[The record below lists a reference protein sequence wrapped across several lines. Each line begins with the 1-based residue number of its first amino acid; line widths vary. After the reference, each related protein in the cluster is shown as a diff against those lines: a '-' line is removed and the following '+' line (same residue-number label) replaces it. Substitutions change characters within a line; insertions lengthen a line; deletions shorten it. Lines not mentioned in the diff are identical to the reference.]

1 MPDLVLRSVRQPGD
15 TSFSDVHIT
24 GGVIT
29 QIVPAG
35 SMPNG
40 TEAVGPHSAGPHSAG
55 TGSVGTGS
63 VGTGS
68 AGTGST
74 GTRSTGTVP
83 TGTRSTGTGSAGTV
97 PTGVAAAGADSTRPH
112 PTRPDPAAAGSSSTH
127 VAVDLDGRTVIPGLW
142 DEHVHLTQWALT
154 GARFDLSAATSALEA
169 LELVRAQAAAAARP
183 TPLIGVRFRDA
194 IWADAPTL
202 RGLDEV
208 TRGHPTALISHDL
221 HCVWLNSAA
230 AERFGVRVDESGL
243 LREQAAFALTIA
255 LGQLPDA
262 EVDALATQAGKRA
275 AARGVVGVV
284 DFEMTWNRDVWQRR
298 IANGFDSLRI
308 DASIYLADLDR
319 AIAERMHTGD
329 RIADTRGLLSVGPL
343 KLLIDGS
350 LGTRTAFCVDEYPVG
365 GHGVLTVSE
374 NELVEILL
382 NANAAGLLPA
392 VHAIG
397 DAANTIALNAFER
410 AAAGLEGAAQAEA
423 ADPVS
428 LTARIGMIGR
438 LSAGRADLPGRLDS
452 AGRAAVTG
460 QAAVTG
466 RADLT
471 GQASVAGRIEHAQ
484 FLQADDFARFARL
497 GVIASVQPEHALDD
511 RDTVEL
517 NWAAG
522 ADRVFALRSLLDA
535 GATLAF
541 GSDAPVAPLDPW
553 TTMSAASSR
562 ARSDG
567 REPWRPD
574 QVVTRSQ
581 ALAASA
587 RGRTR
592 LRVGDVADIAILD
605 GDPLTVSDAVFE
617 RMPVAATLL
626 AGRVTHGAALL
637 AG

>member
-1 MPDLVLRSVRQPGD
+1 MPDLILRSVRQPGD

-35 SMPNG
+35 TMPSSTTPSSTAVVGADSASTRPVAAHSTG
-40 TEAVGPHSAGPHSAG
+40 THATRPAPAP
-55 TGSVGTGS
+55 
-63 VGTGS
+63 
-68 AGTGST
+68 AAGST
-74 GTRSTGTVP
+74 GTP
-83 TGTRSTGTGSAGTV
+83 
-97 PTGVAAAGADSTRPH
+97 
-112 PTRPDPAAAGSSSTH
+112 

-142 DEHVHLTQWALT
+142 DEHVHFTQWALT
-154 GARFDLSAATSALEA
+154 GARFDLSAASCARDA
-169 LELVRAQAAAAARP
+169 LELVRAQATAAARS

-194 IWADAPTL
+194 IWADIPTL
-202 RGLDEV
+202 RDLDEV

-262 EVDALATQAGKRA
+262 EVDALAAQAGTRA

-298 IANGFDSLRI
+298 IASGFDSLRI
-308 DASIYLADLDR
+308 DAGVYLADLDR

-329 RIADTRGLLSVGPL
+329 RIADTRGLLTVGPL

-350 LGTRTAFCVDEYPVG
+350 LGTRTAFCVNEYPVG

-374 NELVEILL
+374 DELVEILL

-410 AAAGLEGAAQAEA
+410 AAAGRLDSASRAALAEA
-423 ADPVS
+423 IDPAS
-428 LTARIGMIGR
+428 LAARIGM
-438 LSAGRADLPGRLDS
+438 
-452 AGRAAVTG
+452 
-460 QAAVTG
+460 TG
-466 RADLT
+466 RAP
-471 GQASVAGRIEHAQ
+471 AGRIEHAQ

-541 GSDAPVAPLDPW
+541 GSDAPVAPLDPF
-553 TTMSAASSR
+553 TAMSAASSR
-562 ARSDG
+562 ARTDG

-574 QVVTRSQ
+574 QVVTRAQ

-626 AGRVTHGAALL
+626 AGRVTHGADFF

>member
-1 MPDLVLRSVRQPGD
+1 MPDLVLRSARQPGD
-15 TSFSDVHIT
+15 TTFSDVHIT

-35 SMPNG
+35 TDS
-40 TEAVGPHSAGPHSAG
+40 TRRD
-55 TGSVGTGS
+55 
-63 VGTGS
+63 
-68 AGTGST
+68 ST
-74 GTRSTGTVP
+74 GT
-83 TGTRSTGTGSAGTV
+83 
-97 PTGVAAAGADSTRPH
+97 DSTRPH
-112 PTRPDPAAAGSSSTH
+112 PTRPAPAVAGPTGTPA
-127 VAVDLDGRTVIPGLW
+127 AVDLEGRTVIPGLW

-154 GARFDLSAATSALEA
+154 GARFDLSAAASAREA
-169 LELVRAQAAAAARP
+169 LELVRAQAIAAARP

-262 EVDALATQAGKRA
+262 EVDALATQAGARA
-275 AARGVVGVV
+275 AARGVVGIV
-284 DFEMTWNRDVWQRR
+284 DFEMTWNPGVWQRR

-308 DASIYLADLDR
+308 DAGIYLADLDR

-343 KLLIDGS
+343 KMLIDGS

-374 NELVEILL
+374 DDLVEILV
-382 NANAAGLLPA
+382 NATAAGLLPA

-397 DAANTIALNAFER
+397 DAANTIALNAFGR
-410 AAAGLEGAAQAEA
+410 AAA
-423 ADPVS
+423 
-428 LTARIGMIGR
+428 T
-438 LSAGRADLPGRLDS
+438 
-452 AGRAAVTG
+452 
-460 QAAVTG
+460 
-466 RADLT
+466 
-471 GQASVAGRIEHAQ
+471 GRIEHAQ

-497 GVIASVQPEHALDD
+497 GVTASVQPEHALDD

-522 ADRVFALRSLLDA
+522 ANRVFALRSLLDA

-541 GSDAPVAPLDPW
+541 GSDAPVAPLDPF
-553 TTMSAASSR
+553 TAMSAASSR

-626 AGRVTHGAALL
+626 AGRVTHGADLF

>member
-1 MPDLVLRSVRQPGD
+1 MPDLVLCSVRQPGD
-15 TSFSDVHIT
+15 TSISDVHIT
-24 GGVIT
+24 GGIIT

-35 SMPNG
+35 
-40 TEAVGPHSAGPHSAG
+40 
-55 TGSVGTGS
+55 TG
-63 VGTGS
+63 
-68 AGTGST
+68 
-74 GTRSTGTVP
+74 
-83 TGTRSTGTGSAGTV
+83 
-97 PTGVAAAGADSTRPH
+97 STRPH
-112 PTRPDPAAAGSSSTH
+112 PTRPAPAVAGPTGTPA
-127 VAVDLDGRTVIPGLW
+127 AVDLDGRTVIPGLW

-154 GARFDLSAATSALEA
+154 GARFDLSAAASARDA
-169 LELVRAQAAAAARP
+169 LELVRAQAIAAARS

-230 AERFGVRVDESGL
+230 AERFGVPVDESGL

-262 EVDALATQAGKRA
+262 EVDALAAQAGSRA
-275 AARGVVGVV
+275 AARGVVGIV
-284 DFEMTWNRDVWQRR
+284 DFEMTWNPGVWQRR

-308 DASIYLADLDR
+308 EAGVYLADLDR

-343 KLLIDGS
+343 KMLIDGS

-374 NELVEILL
+374 DDLVEILV

-410 AAAGLEGAAQAEA
+410 AALAGPTAGSDH
-423 ADPVS
+423 AD
-428 LTARIGMIGR
+428 R
-438 LSAGRADLPGRLDS
+438 AGRNSATALADR
-452 AGRAAVTG
+452 
-460 QAAVTG
+460 
-466 RADLT
+466 
-471 GQASVAGRIEHAQ
+471 ASVVGRIEHAQ

-522 ADRVFALRSLLDA
+522 ANRVFALRSLLDA

-541 GSDAPVAPLDPW
+541 GSDAPVAPLDPF
-553 TTMSAASSR
+553 TAMSAASSR

-567 REPWRPD
+567 RKPWRPD

-626 AGRVTHGAALL
+626 AGRVTHGGALF